1 MSEALNLLLL
11 DSELELEYQV
21 HHHLFYR
28 HDDQPFL
35 PISTIVFSLDFDVGK
50 GCISTSNFIR
60 IQLISKFLGFLEG
73 IINSLKNK

>member
-21 HHHLFYR
+21 HRHQFYR

-50 GCISTSNFIR
+50 CCISASNFIR